1 MEDNK
6 SMEEMMEMYES
17 SFRAPRKGEVV
28 AGKVVLVNENEVVVN
43 IGYKADG
50 IIPRSEV
57 SSDPNINPMDI
68 VKEDQEIQVYI
79 VKRDD
84 GDGNVLLSL
93 RRITQLKDWDELEAL
108 ADKNETINV
117 VTKEAVKGGLIAYYK
132 DVRGFIPASQIAL
145 GFVNDLTKYVGQT
158 YEVKIL
164 EVNKVKRKVVFS
176 HKEILAALTAEKKA
190 KLWATVKEGDTVQGE
205 VKRITSFGAFVD
217 IGGVDGLVH
226 ISEMSWGK
234 IRSPKEVVK
243 IGEIVDVKILSINKD
258 DEKVSLSIKQ
268 IKNDPWVVV
277 LDNYKVGDVVSATVV
292 NLTDF
297 GAFVEIEPG
306 LEGLVHISQ
315 ISKERIEKPS
325 DVLRV
330 GEVVKT
336 AISEINVEDKKIKL
350 SIKDALAK
358 EEVAEEETTEA

>member
-1 MEDNK
+1 MDENN
-6 SMEEMMEMYES
+6 SMAEMLEQYEAGLK
-17 SFRAPRKGEVV
+17 APRKGEVV
-28 AGKVVLVNENEVVVN
+28 PGKVVLVNENEVVVN

-50 IIPRSEV
+50 IIPRSEF
-57 SSDPNINPMDI
+57 SSDPTVNPMDV
-68 VKEDQEIQVYI
+68 VKEDQELDVYI
-79 VKRDD
+79 VKKDD

-93 RRITQLKDWDELEAL
+93 RRISQIKEWEELEKL
-108 ADKNETINV
+108 ADKDETIK
-117 VTKEAVKGGLIAYYK
+117 VTAKEAVKGGLIAYYK

-145 GFVNDLTKYVGQT
+145 GFVNDLTKFVGQD
-158 YEVKIL
+158 YDVKIL
-164 EVNKVKRKVVFS
+164 EVNKSKRKVVFS
-176 HKEILAALTAEKKA
+176 HKVILAVAAKEMKS
-190 KLWATVKEGDTVQGE
+190 KLWANIKEGDIVEGE

-243 IGEIVDVKILSINKD
+243 IGDKVQVKVLSIKKD

-268 IKNDPWVVV
+268 IKKDPWSVVTE
-277 LDNYKVGDVVSATVV
+277 NYQVGNIVESRVV

-315 ISKERIEKPS
+315 ISTERIEKPS
-325 DVLRV
+325 EVLKV
-330 GEVVKT
+330 GEIVKT
-336 AISEINVEDKKIKL
+336 SITEINLEEKKIKL
-350 SIKDALAK
+350 SIKDALAAEAT
-358 EEVAEEETTEA
+358 EEVATEE